1 MSSPLPCEAD
11 RGPETLLGRY
21 RLEVISGNDQCIEH
35 HSENQAIARYSGKWK
50 LIGSLGSGNFGHVLF
65 HENTVSGEVRAVKEI
80 TGGKREW
87 ENREIECMILV
98 EDVNGINPYQV

>member
-1 MSSPLPCEAD
+1 MSSPLPCETD

-35 HSENQAIARYSGKWK
+35 HSENQAMARYSGEWK

-65 HENTVSGEVRAVKEI
+65 HENTVSGKENY
-80 TGGKREW
+80 GGKEGMG
-87 ENREIECMILV
+87 ESGDGMH
-98 EDVNGINPYQV
+98 DFG